1 MANIVFARTDDPNS
15 KAIKDGQL
23 VFDTSGNGKMY
34 LDNGTE
40 RLEMGGSMSVDSV
53 LNAESTN
60 PIQNKAVA
68 GVMLKTLDEVGAV
81 TKAGFIPDALTV
93 KQLNSNLTA
102 TDNTKFRFATDGE
115 GNYGYLKADDSFV
128 PFKSADVGILK
139 DFTAMTDV
147 GGMYYISKSCVI
159 TDSNV
164 YLYFASTAYDG
175 NFGLGAYSTPL
186 YDFTEYSKLHITGI
200 ISCTTNYVMF
210 PEIGYGSSVSVGTG
224 AGDAL
229 VLTDGDKQVYES
241 KNEIQIID
249 KEFDISSVSG
259 NHLIAFGCYA
269 RGAQYCNTKMLITSI
284 ILS

>member
-93 KQLNSNLTA
+93 KQLNSNLMAIELSEISFSNTFGTVESYQAFKIDKMCIINA
-102 TDNTKFRFATDGE
+102 TIIGSVSASRWIEFAIIGCKAKNSVQVSAINVQNGSHGGMVRIEENT
-115 GNYGYLKADDSFV
+115 N
-128 PFKSADVGILK
+128 ILK
-139 DFTAMTDV
+139 
-147 GGMYYISKSCVI
+147 
-159 TDSNV
+159 V
-164 YLYFASTAYDG
+164 YCPSAVTNGFA
-175 NFGLGAYSTPL
+175 F
-186 YDFTEYSKLHITGI
+186 
-200 ISCTTNYVMF
+200 
-210 PEIGYGSSVSVGTG
+210 
-224 AGDAL
+224 
-229 VLTDGDKQVYES
+229 
-241 KNEIQIID
+241 
-249 KEFDISSVSG
+249 
-259 NHLIAFGCYA
+259 LIVFE
-269 RGAQYCNTKMLITSI
+269 TI
-284 ILS
+284 

>member
-102 TDNTKFRFATDGE
+102 NEQRFKFSYQDGK
-115 GNYGYLKADDSFV
+115 YGYMAKVEGADTFF
-128 PFKSADVGILK
+128 PFKSTPTFLGSCYLQDGGGGVWEAHSLSYLGNNSEYGSINYIPTDCYTQNNGNLTFKRKCSLFINLICIACDSDNSGTRQYKILK
-139 DFTAMTDV
+139 NNEQVFL
-147 GGMYYISKSCVI
+147 S
-159 TDSNV
+159 DSLSNSDQKTV
-164 YLYFASTAYDG
+164 P
-175 NFGLGAYSTPL
+175 YSTQI
-186 YDFTEYSKLHITGI
+186 DVE
-200 ISCTTNYVMF
+200 
-210 PEIGYGSSVSVGTG
+210 E
-224 AGDAL
+224 GD
-229 VLTDGDKQVYES
+229 
-241 KNEIQIID
+241 
-249 KEFDISSVSG
+249 
-259 NHLIAFGCYA
+259 
-269 RGAQYCNTKMLITSI
+269 
-284 ILS
+284 ILSFLIYRGSGYSHWAIVEIFEQ